1 MSKPVKFERV
11 ARATI
16 RRPRQYTLNIVG
28 ITAVGTAKEWWT
40 DFLAL
45 IALAVLVGLSSF
57 IMVLWI

>member
-16 RRPRQYTLNIVG
+16 RRPRQRTLNFLG
-28 ITAVGTAKEWWT
+28 ISAVGTAREFWT

-45 IALAVLVGLSSF
+45 IALAVILGLVTF
-57 IMVLWI
+57 IITLWI